1 MIINNAFAQASNT
14 QSDPLM
20 TFLPLIL
27 MFVVLYFLMIRPQTK
42 KAKEHKKM
50 VEELKRGDRV
60 ITSGGIIG
68 TVERIIDNEK
78 IEVEIAENIKVEIL
92 RTNGIQGLITN
103 KVEIKK

>member
-50 VEELKRGDRV
+50 VESLSTGDEV
-60 ITSGGIIG
+60 VTGGGIMGKIKKVDQNYLSVEISKNVEVNIQKSTVQILLPKG
-68 TVERIIDNEK
+68 TVK
-78 IEVEIAENIKVEIL
+78 L
-92 RTNGIQGLITN
+92 
-103 KVEIKK
+103 

>member
-14 QSDPLM
+14 QSDTLM

-50 VEELKRGDRV
+50 VESLSTGDEV
-60 ITSGGIIG
+60 VTGGGIMGKIKKVDQNYLSVEISKNVEVNIQKSTVQILLPKG
-68 TVERIIDNEK
+68 TVK
-78 IEVEIAENIKVEIL
+78 L
-92 RTNGIQGLITN
+92 
-103 KVEIKK
+103 